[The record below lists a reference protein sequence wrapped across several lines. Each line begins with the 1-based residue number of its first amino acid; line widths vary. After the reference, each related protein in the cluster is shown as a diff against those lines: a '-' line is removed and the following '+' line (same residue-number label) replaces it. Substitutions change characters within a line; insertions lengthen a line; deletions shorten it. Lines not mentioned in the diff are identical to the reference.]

1 MQLTQE
7 HQQLLDDILD
17 ALIPANKAQNIPSAA
32 ALGGVKDFILKHAEN
47 NQDFE
52 KQLTHILTNI
62 EADALVDS
70 LKKMETSFHQEFQAL
85 LRLTYMGYYSRPEI
99 RVLFGLS
106 NKPTQPDGYDVPSD
120 EALLANLTAS
130 VVARGACYLKC

>member
-7 HQQLLDDILD
+7 HQQLLDTILD
-17 ALIPANKAQNIPSAA
+17 ALIPANQTLNIPSAS
-32 ALGGVKDFILKHAEN
+32 ALEGIKDFILKHAEN

-52 KQLTHILTNI
+52 KQLMIILINI
-62 EADALVDS
+62 EADEISAS

-85 LRLTYMGYYSRPEI
+85 LRLTYMGYYSRPDI
-99 RVLFGLS
+99 RALFGLS

-120 EALLANLTAS
+120 ETLLANLTAS
-130 VVARGACYLKC
+130 VVARGDCYLKC